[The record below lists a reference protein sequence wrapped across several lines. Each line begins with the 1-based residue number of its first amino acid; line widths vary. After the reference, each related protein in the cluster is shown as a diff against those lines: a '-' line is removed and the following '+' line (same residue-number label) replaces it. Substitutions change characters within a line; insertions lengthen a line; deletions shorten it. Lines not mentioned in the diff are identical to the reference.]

1 VGYVLGTTHITQML
15 VTSNTQKAVHE
26 RRVFRCLS
34 CYSLYI
40 APLAS
45 EWLRPGN
52 NGLFYNLARKQ
63 YGTLEDK
70 KVYAFTNF
78 VSVPLL
84 GCKLS
89 LMLIWYI

>member
-1 VGYVLGTTHITQML
+1 ML

-26 RRVFRCLS
+26 RRVFKCLS
-34 CYSLYI
+34 CYSLCV
-40 APLAS
+40 APLSS

-70 KVYAFTNF
+70 KLYTFTNF
-78 VSVPLL
+78 VSRPLL
-84 GCKLS
+84 GCKQCALPS
-89 LMLIWYI
+89 VLFWDFVQHRMVVCC